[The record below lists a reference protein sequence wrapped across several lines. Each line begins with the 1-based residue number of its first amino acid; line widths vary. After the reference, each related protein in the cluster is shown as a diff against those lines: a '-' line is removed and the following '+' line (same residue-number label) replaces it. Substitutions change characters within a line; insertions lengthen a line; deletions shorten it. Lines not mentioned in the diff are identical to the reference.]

1 MLLLFLH
8 CIVLTLVLLPRCSFA
23 FVQYQGKQ
31 PNGVVLSASS
41 PESVLDELSDD
52 RKANLFSYLLRD
64 LEVEGVPL
72 LGCDADQAHTFQA
85 ALWTVCSELHEQDG
99 EGKACLVLES
109 MPVESLRSFVDDFS
123 NLKAEP
129 RLMDS
134 LWELKRFNITLLGKG
149 VGPAIVIETSE
160 RSRDEKEAFD
170 SFTESF
176 STPDELKWTSAM
188 KMFVSRMG
196 LEESS
201 IIYTPLAYRLVGSPS
216 PGVCDTLSAFWTCI
230 CELLSQPEDQLSSIV
245 VCLPSAPIESDHP
258 QDQKRF
264 SAVSE
269 IINRLFF
276 LYRGQDIFELS
287 HFSPVY
293 DRDQIHPKDE
303 AAYGHLPPTNK
314 LRSILKESGKEEE
327 ASNLTDDELL
337 LQNYLRKSPLPA
349 VTIRRGPKL
358 QVQDSSYAAN
368 LIKVVGEGKES
379 LQSSLDAEL
388 KLIQ

>member
-1 MLLLFLH
+1 MLLFLH
-8 CIVLTLVLLPRCSFA
+8 CIVLTLGLIPRCSFA

-41 PESVLDELSDD
+41 PESVLDELSED

-201 IIYTPLAYRLVGSPS
+201 IISTPLAYRLVGSPS

-245 VCLPSAPIESDHP
+245 VCLPSAPIESDHS

-303 AAYGHLPPTNK
+303 AAYGHLPPTHK

-327 ASNLTDDELL
+327 APNLTDDELL

-358 QVQDSSYAAN
+358 QVEDSSYAAN